1 MLIPQELLLLLGQI
15 TNGDQRPE
23 TLAQMKQKITELLT
37 LKMRLKANDPTL
49 TAMDKARLSAVAP
62 YNLDAWDGYAYDREV
77 VYGTLQQLGKKLKPS
92 NLSSVFCKHHTN
104 F

>member
-37 LKMRLKANDPTL
+37 LKMRLKAND
-49 TAMDKARLSAVAP
+49 
-62 YNLDAWDGYAYDREV
+62 
-77 VYGTLQQLGKKLKPS
+77 QL
-92 NLSSVFCKHHTN
+92 
-104 F
+104 